1 MISFTDFDKLKE
13 LLATTIT
20 TISEEAKQKVIA
32 HIATHLME
40 KDEQWIKKGL
50 NLVKSENCPFCGK
63 DFEGSE
69 PLYELYRQ
77 SL

>member
-50 NLVKSENCPFCGK
+50 NLVDQTPPFCGK

-69 PLYELYRQ
+69 PLIELYHRPF
-77 SL
+77 